1 MKNFNRFE
9 ALEMGKMMY
18 QSSVR
23 RNEFLKFYFTS
34 PNSQLQNKKCAN
46 CMKSLPVG
54 PPEKNFGIG
63 SPRFS
68 LFSIFFHKSKK
79 WIKNLKFLNF
89 PKNPSRGHPKE

>member
-1 MKNFNRFE
+1 MQNFNRFE

-18 QSSVR
+18 QSSVG

-46 CMKSLPVG
+46 CMKALPVG
-54 PPEKNFGIG
+54 STEKNLGIG

-68 LFSIFFHKSKK
+68 RFSIFFSQVQKMDKK
-79 WIKNLKFLNF
+79 FKILKFSEKPL
-89 PKNPSRGHPKE
+89 